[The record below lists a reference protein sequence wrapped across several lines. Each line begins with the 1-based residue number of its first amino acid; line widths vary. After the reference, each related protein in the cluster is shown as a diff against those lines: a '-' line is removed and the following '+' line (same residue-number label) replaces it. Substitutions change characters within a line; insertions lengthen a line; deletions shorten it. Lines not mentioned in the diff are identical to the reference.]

1 MALLRIPAVV
11 TAVTMVVLVVGSA
24 ASLCAATY
32 KGKPVD
38 RRWYSGKAVSTTY
51 GGYDNVQ
58 VKFEGERVY
67 IKVGGTQ
74 IVAFLDE
81 ETITDPHEIGCND
94 PKRGV
99 NWVLSVYD
107 LGH

>member
-1 MALLRIPAVV
+1 MLRPIARIAATLALLSGLANL
-11 TAVTMVVLVVGSA
+11 AM
-24 ASLCAATY
+24 AATY
-32 KGKPVD
+32 KGKLVD
-38 RRWYSGKAVSTTY
+38 ARWYAGKAVSTTY

-58 VKFEGERVY
+58 IKFGGERVY
-67 IKVGGTQ
+67 IKLGGQQ
-74 IVAFLDE
+74 IVAFLE
-81 ETITDPHEIGCND
+81 EESINDPHEIACND

>member
-1 MALLRIPAVV
+1 MPRPIVRI
-11 TAVTMVVLVVGSA
+11 AVTLALSLGLVPLA
-24 ASLCAATY
+24 MAATY
-32 KGKPVD
+32 KGKHVD
-38 RRWYSGKAVSTTY
+38 ARWYSGKAVSTTY

-58 VKFEGERVY
+58 IKFEGERVY
-67 IKVGGTQ
+67 IKVGGQ
-74 IVAFLDE
+74 QVVAFLE
-81 ETITDPHEIGCND
+81 AESIHDPHEIECND

>member
-1 MALLRIPAVV
+1 MPRPIVRIALTLALGLG
-11 TAVTMVVLVVGSA
+11 LVPLA
-24 ASLCAATY
+24 TAATY
-32 KGKPVD
+32 KGKRVD
-38 RRWYSGKAVSTTY
+38 ARWYSGKAISTTY

-58 VKFEGERVY
+58 IKFEGERVY
-67 IKVGGTQ
+67 IRVGGQQ
-74 IVAFLDE
+74 IVAFLE
-81 ETITDPHEIGCND
+81 EESIRDPHEIACND

>member
-1 MALLRIPAVV
+1 MPRPIIRIVV
-11 TAVTMVVLVVGSA
+11 TLAL
-24 ASLCAATY
+24 SLGLAPLATAATY
-32 KGKPVD
+32 KGKHVD
-38 RRWYSGKAVSTTY
+38 ARWYAGKAVSTTY

-58 VKFEGERVY
+58 IKFEGERVY
-67 IKVGGTQ
+67 IKVGGQQ
-74 IVAFLDE
+74 IVAFLE
-81 ETITDPHEIGCND
+81 EESIHDPHEIACND

>member
-1 MALLRIPAVV
+1 MPRPILRIVV
-11 TAVTMVVLVVGSA
+11 
-24 ASLCAATY
+24 SLALTLGLATSSSAATY
-32 KGKPVD
+32 KGRHVD
-38 RRWYSGKAVSTTY
+38 ARWYSGKAVSTTY

-58 VKFEGERVY
+58 IKFEGERVY
-67 IKVGGTQ
+67 IKVGGQQ
-74 IVAFLDE
+74 IVAFLE
-81 ETITDPHEIGCND
+81 EESIHDPHEIACND